1 MLEFFA
7 LFIGLIHICT
17 QLCILLAMLM
27 LELTVIHSTVVLFQ
41 RFTTAA
47 AELNGVLYVVGGY
60 DFHNDSY
67 LQL

>member
-1 MLEFFA
+1 
-7 LFIGLIHICT
+7 
-17 QLCILLAMLM
+17 MLM